1 MWAAGTMQPHRSP
14 RCTSGSNRR
23 GRSILPDG
31 KPVRCQEQIHAIR
44 EIMMRIGLALL
55 FTLAVAAAAGATEPY
70 PTRPIR
76 LIVPFPPA
84 GIADLSARLVAE
96 GLRKAQ
102 PGRHLWSRLRPV
114 AAVEGEPGRAFDKA
128 NRRRSLEQ
136 IIANPRLDAG

>member
-55 FTLAVAAAAGATEPY
+55 FTLAVAASAGATEPY

-76 LIVPFPPA
+76 LIVPCPPA
-84 GIADLSARLVAE
+84 GIAHLSARLVAE
-96 GLRKAQ
+96 GLRVRLNHAVIVET
-102 PGRHLWSRLRPV
+102 SRAPT
-114 AAVEGEPGRAFDKA
+114 ACWACAK
-128 NRRRSLEQ
+128 
-136 IIANPRLDAG
+136 